1 MASHYANAGALVP
14 YVHPEVDAKPM
25 PQPLR
30 ERLAEW
36 KRERIGRSLDQIKAA
51 AWASIPEAT
60 RCELL
65 AVCTDR
71 PMMDAERI
79 RWAELTLAEQSAIGA
94 KSRGLVRDL
103 GRAAG
108 YLAP

>member
-14 YVHPEVDAKPM
+14 YVHPEVKAAPM
-25 PQPLR
+25 PQALR
-30 ERLAEW
+30 ERLMEW
-36 KRERIGRSLDQIKAA
+36 KFERIGRSVEQVKNT
-51 AWASIPEAT
+51 AWSSIPEAT

-71 PMMDAERI
+71 PTRDAERL
-79 RWAELTLAEQSAIGA
+79 RWSELTVSERAAIGA

-103 GRAAG
+103 GRAAW

>member
-14 YVHPEVDAKPM
+14 YVHPEVKEAPM
-25 PQPLR
+25 PQALR
-30 ERLAEW
+30 ERLTEW
-36 KRERIGRSLDQIKAA
+36 KRERIGRSLEQIKGA
-51 AWASIPEAT
+51 AWSSIPEAT

-71 PMMDAERI
+71 PTQDAERL
-79 RWAELTLAEQSAIGA
+79 RWSDLTLTERAAIGA

-108 YLAP
+108 YLVP